1 MSAESVALVGITS
14 VTSILLAIVARIRCK
29 CTPDQETG
37 RCVVRSGCSDVPLDH
52 RDDEELEVSM
62 HELGGD
68 RRVLLVTNKTT

>member
-29 CTPDQETG
+29 CTPDPETG

-52 RDDEELEVSM
+52 RDDDELEVSM
-62 HELGGD
+62 HELGD
-68 RRVLLVTNKTT
+68 KRVLLVTNKTT